1 MTLKINLKSSQLE
14 TQITELGNKE
24 YIGSELQGKIDFI
37 TQYSSK
43 AYFRTA
49 LERMAKVIPENAN
62 IICEY
67 IIAEQTQMNIKEST
81 KEGKIKVL
89 TWLSNYFQNTKLY
102 KQMTKQD
109 ILEYLNNL
117 RRPVSEDPTHKWI
130 GSYNSRQMIFNKFF
144 RWLYNPDEPEPSK
157 RVTPPCMISIR
168 KLPRQEKSPYKPSS
182 LWDVR
187 EHAIFLKYCPSK
199 RDRCYHAM
207 ANDMS
212 ARPHEI
218 LNLKIKDILFKMTEE
233 GNQYAEVLITG
244 GKTRPRTLPL
254 IDSIPYIKEWIE
266 DHPTG
271 TNPESWLFVSLGNN
285 TYGSQL
291 SYDGLSGHYKY
302 FYKIRY
308 FPRLLEDKT
317 VPESDRALIRNMLT
331 KPWNLYIIRH
341 SALTEKSQI
350 LKESVLRDHAGWTM
364 NSQMP
369 QIYIHYYGTESA
381 RSLLEAKGIIK
392 HEGGRGSVLKVKQCP
407 QCSEPNKIDSKFC
420 SKCRMVL
427 TYDAYSETLEEQ
439 KKKESEV
446 QTLKERYEHDMQ
458 SIRKDMNRVMEMIQ
472 QNPQLANVKP
482 EALTR
487 KTHV

>member
-1 MTLKINLKSSQLE
+1 LTLKLNLKPTQHE
-14 TQITELGNKE
+14 TQITELRSNDDL
-24 YIGSELQGKIDFI
+24 GSELQKKVDYI
-37 TQYSSK
+37 TQYNSK
-43 AYFRTA
+43 AYFRKA
-49 LERMAKVIPENAN
+49 LERVAKVIPENVTV
-62 IICEY
+62 ICDY

-102 KQMTKQD
+102 RLMTKQD

-157 RVTPPCMISIR
+157 RVTPPCMIGIR

-182 LWDVR
+182 LWDAR
-187 EHAIFLKYCPSK
+187 EHAVFLKYCPSK

-218 LNLKIKDILFKMTEE
+218 LNLKIKDILFKVTEE

-266 DHPTG
+266 DHPKG
-271 TNPESWLFVSLGNN
+271 TNLESWLFVSLGNN

-291 SYDGLSGHYKY
+291 SYDGLSGQYKY
-302 FYKIRY
+302 YYKIRY
-308 FPRLLEDKT
+308 FSKLLEDKT
-317 VPESDRALIRNMLT
+317 VPELDKALIRNMLT
-331 KPWNLYIIRH
+331 KPWNLYIFRH

-350 LKESVLRDHAGWTM
+350 LKESVLRDHAGWSM

-392 HEGGRGSVLKVKQCP
+392 QKDGRGSVLNVKQCP
-407 QCSEPNKIDSKFC
+407 NCAESNRPDSKFC
-420 SKCRMVL
+420 SRCRMVL
-427 TYDAYSETLEEQ
+427 TYDAYNETLQEQEKQKLNMDKIVEAIARIEELEQ
-439 KKKESEV
+439 
-446 QTLKERYEHDMQ
+446 
-458 SIRKDMNRVMEMIQ
+458 RVLSGK
-472 QNPQLANVKP
+472 N
-482 EALTR
+482 
-487 KTHV
+487 